1 MGAGKAREGLRHT
14 LRLLLRILVT
24 AVPVYVEGGVFSMK
38 IVVVRSPKY
47 LRGVLKAL
55 FGLR

>member
-1 MGAGKAREGLRHT
+1 MPPSAYTG
-14 LRLLLRILVT
+14 T
-24 AVPVYVEGGVFSMK
+24 AVPVCVEGGFFMK